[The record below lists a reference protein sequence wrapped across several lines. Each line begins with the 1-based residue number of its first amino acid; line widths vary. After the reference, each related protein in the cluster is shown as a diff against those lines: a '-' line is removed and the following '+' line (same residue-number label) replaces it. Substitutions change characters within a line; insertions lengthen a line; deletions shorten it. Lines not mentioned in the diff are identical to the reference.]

1 MNRIFLIIFL
11 LISNLVLSQS
21 QILNDID
28 LNGPQ
33 GFVKVDNLTWM
44 KGNDIIAVF
53 SVKQTKEEFSKEY
66 WENTCKNG
74 TRATEFHS
82 LYDYE
87 LNGIN
92 YSICYQIGQND
103 MLIGQVAVFKDQ
115 YTYIINV
122 GVSMLDRRES
132 NRFSISKKEAEFNI
146 GYMIARILIF

>member
-11 LISNLVLSQS
+11 LVSNLVFSQS
-21 QILNDID
+21 QILNGID
-28 LNGPQ
+28 LNGPE
-33 GFVKVDNLTWM
+33 GFVKVDDLTWM

-53 SVKQTKEEFSKEY
+53 SVKQSEEEFSKEY

-103 MLIGQVAVFKDQ
+103 MLIGQVAVFKNE

-122 GVSMLDRRES
+122 GVSMLDRREL
-132 NRFSISKKEAEFNI
+132 NRFTISKEEAGFNI
-146 GYMIARILIF
+146 GYMITRILIF